1 MYGSMTYA
9 LKTMVATLWM
19 SREAKRF
26 LWMAMRG
33 TRRTLRMHMIVVH
46 FTENNVRG
54 EVQKGKEV

>member
-33 TRRTLRMHMIVVH
+33 TRRTLRMH
-46 FTENNVRG
+46 
-54 EVQKGKEV
+54 